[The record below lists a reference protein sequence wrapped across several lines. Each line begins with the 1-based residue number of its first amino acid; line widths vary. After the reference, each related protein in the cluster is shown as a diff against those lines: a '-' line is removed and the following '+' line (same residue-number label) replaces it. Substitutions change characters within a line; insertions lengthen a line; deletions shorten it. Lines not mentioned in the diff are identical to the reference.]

1 MTPTL
6 PANLTEEQRKDIQ
19 RAIILL
25 QKVLH
30 RDNMIASSDLSG
42 GGGGPGSEG
51 GQSGGGGGPG
61 SEGSGP

>member
-1 MTPTL
+1 MKQ
-6 PANLTEEQRKDIQ
+6 ASLTEEQRKDIQ
-19 RAIILL
+19 KAIILL

-30 RDNMIASSDLSG
+30 TDNLNALGDLSG